1 MKIVLKMPM
10 FSELMTALRPRPRH
24 RSSGRDF
31 GSFGWDAG
39 MDRTLIA
46 ARPRREEVTLMNV

>member
-1 MKIVLKMPM
+1 MPM
-10 FSELMTALRPRPRH
+10 FSELMTALRSRH